1 MTALQSEH
9 IYATAMQAAQRL
21 EDATDQS
28 TGPEA
33 LEAAEQQAQYLRGRR
48 ISYLGIWRAGLFAIM
63 SIAITIAFRLS
74 GALQVIAVVVA
85 ACALAGIY
93 AIRRTWRRTAEGE
106 ALARVER
113 AMTRYAGLRPERSE

>member
-1 MTALQSEH
+1 MTALHSEH
-9 IYATAMQAAQRL
+9 ICATAIQAAQRL

-28 TGPEA
+28 TDPEA

-48 ISYLGIWRAGLFAIM
+48 MSYLGIWQVGLF
-63 SIAITIAFRLS
+63 SIQLVAITIAFRLS

-85 ACALAGIY
+85 VCALAGIY

-106 ALARVER
+106 ALAWVAR
-113 AMTRYAGLRPERSE
+113 AMTRYAGLRPERSK